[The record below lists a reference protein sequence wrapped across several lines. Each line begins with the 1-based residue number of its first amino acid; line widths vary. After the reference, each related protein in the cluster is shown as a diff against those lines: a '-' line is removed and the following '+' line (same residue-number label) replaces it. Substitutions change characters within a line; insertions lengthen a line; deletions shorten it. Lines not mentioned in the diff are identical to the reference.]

1 VYKSYEM
8 MSSREQHTTLKRILT
23 QDLRSPVLSRL
34 VYSLDAFLDHERSFQ
49 EFLLQQGMESA
60 LSQSGLRLRN
70 THKVHA
76 KACITEPYYRS
87 LAEVPCRGMAF
98 PWNFQI
104 KSCRRFQGKNF
115 IPLVS

>member
-34 VYSLDAFLDHERSFQ
+34 VYSLDAFLDHERSLQ

-60 LSQSGLRLRN
+60 LSKSGLRLRN

-76 KACITEPYYRS
+76 KVCISEFYWRS
-87 LAEVPCRGMAF
+87 LAEASCRGTAF
-98 PWNFQI
+98 PWSFRI

-115 IPLVS
+115 ITLVS